1 MSTMVQAI
9 RMALHVAEE
18 RHDLTDVFGED
29 VGPPLGGAFT
39 ATQGIKVAWNSP
51 LDERG
56 IVGASIGLGL
66 AGCRNVA
73 EIQFCDYAFNTIDL
87 MKLAG
92 LQTWSTNGDW
102 NCPMTLLTPVGAGI
116 RGSIYHSHSFD
127 ATATHIPGFK
137 IAIPSTPRDAYGL
150 LLSCIVDPNPCM
162 FLVPKALMRVRSQ
175 PGEEI
180 PGEPGDERALSK
192 MIDAPL
198 GDRAKWQ
205 PQWPDTP
212 DIFIPFG
219 EARTVRRGRD
229 VTVVSYGRTLP
240 SCKKAADELGQEGIE
255 AEVIDLRS
263 LHPYDWPRIRESVK
277 HTGRALFVN
286 EDTEVTNFGEHLIR
300 RTVEELFYDLLAP
313 PRLLAGAFVPGVGL
327 SDSLE
332 MASVPQL
339 PRIRDAIRQV
349 AQQQA

>member
-1 MSTMVQAI
+1 VSTMVQAI

-39 ATQGIKVAWNSP
+39 ATQGIKCAWNTP

-56 IVGASIGLGL
+56 IVGASIGLAL
-66 AGCRNVA
+66 AGCRNVG
-73 EIQFCDYAFNTIDL
+73 EIQFCDYAYNTIDL
-87 MKLAG
+87 LKLAG

-102 NCPMTLLTPVGAGI
+102 NVPMTIMTPVGAGI

-150 LLSCIVDPNPCM
+150 LLSCIVDPNPCF
-162 FLVPKALMRVRSQ
+162 FLVPKALMRVRSL

-180 PGEPGDERALSK
+180 PGEPGDDRALSK

-205 PQWPDTP
+205 PQWPGTP

-219 EARTVRRGRD
+219 EGRTVRRGRD
-229 VTVVSYGRTLP
+229 LTVVSYGRTLP
-240 SCKKAADELGQEGIE
+240 LCKKAADELSHEGIE

-263 LHPYDWPRIRESVK
+263 LHPYDWPRIHESVK
-277 HTGRALFVN
+277 RTGRALFVN
-286 EDTEVTNFGEHLIR
+286 EDTEISNFGEHLLR
-300 RTVEELFYDLLAP
+300 RTVEELFYELTAP

-327 SDSLE
+327 ADNLE

-339 PRIRDAIRQV
+339 PSIRDAMRQL
-349 AQQQA
+349 AHHQP